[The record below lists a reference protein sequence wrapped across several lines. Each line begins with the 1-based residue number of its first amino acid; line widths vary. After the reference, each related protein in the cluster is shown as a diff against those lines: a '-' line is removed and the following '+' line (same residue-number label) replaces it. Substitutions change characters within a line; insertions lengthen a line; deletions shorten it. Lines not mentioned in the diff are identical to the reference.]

1 MHTVKQKLIITLFSF
16 LSVVIIAFA
25 FYLRT
30 QCVIPI
36 LMYHHID
43 GDSKISKL
51 SVAPESFQR
60 QMEFLYK
67 HKYNV
72 VSLERIADLIKRKE
86 KIPSKTLA
94 ITFDDG
100 YKDNYTYAYPVLKKY
115 GFTATVFVIV
125 SHISGKGNLSWD
137 EVIEMSNNRISI
149 GSHGMS
155 HSWLPDLNEE
165 RLKDGIAGSKR
176 ILESKLNKE
185 VNFYC
190 YPGGGFNDKVK
201 QIVKEAGYRGAC
213 ATNPGKKY
221 PKHDPY
227 ALKRLR
233 ISSTSDN
240 LFVFWIETSGFYT
253 WIKEHRDED

>member
-1 MHTVKQKLIITLFSF
+1 MKKFIFILSSF
-16 LSVVIIAFA
+16 LLVAVIAFA

-30 QCVIPI
+30 QYVIPI

-43 GDSKISKL
+43 ENSKISKL

-67 HKYNV
+67 HRYNV
-72 VSLERIADLIKRKE
+72 VALEKIVDLIKRRE
-86 KIPSKTLA
+86 RIPPKTLA
-94 ITFDDG
+94 ISFDDG
-100 YKDNYTYAYPVLKKY
+100 YKDNYTYGFPVLKKY
-115 GFTATVFVIV
+115 GFPATIFVV
-125 SHISGKGNLSWD
+125 VNHIGKNGNLSWD
-137 EVIEMSNNRISI
+137 EAMEMSKCGISI

-155 HSWLPDLNEE
+155 HSWLPDMNEE
-165 RLKDGIAGSKR
+165 RLKNEIANSKK

-185 VNFYC
+185 VSLYS

-201 QIVKEAGYRGAC
+201 EIVKEAGYKGAC
-213 ATNPGKKY
+213 ATNPGKRHPKY
-221 PKHDPY
+221 DPY

-233 ISSTSDN
+233 ISKTSDN
-240 LFVFWIETSGFYT
+240 LFVFWIETSGYYT